1 MPSKPLLHNL
11 STIEKIEAAA
21 KFVLEEKNAT
31 TNETAQFGNI
41 VFDKAVTEFPGEGF
55 VKNTFLQ
62 YLSVISKKEESLIN
76 CQGKRQ
82 GYYLSEAAKTVYEAS
97 QQFLQNAEVMGV
109 TAESTCLLTPLAIPV
124 SSIAARVQ
132 KELLLYPVLLEWLME
147 RRYRAKDISN
157 NRSLGKWGNP
167 DVAGIKSLD
176 IFNGI
181 SIEIVTI
188 EAKVT
193 KDGWEQLIFEAISH
207 RRFANRAF
215 FAFAHPLELF
225 DKLPLDEMR
234 YYAELF
240 NVGILVIQLEAST
253 FNELVNGELTALDP
267 STVDIIELNSAPYQ
281 LVQPKYQ
288 LEFCK
293 AQAIDSLQDLH
304 RWGSELVQ
312 DI

>member
-1 MPSKPLLHNL
+1 MSSKPSLDNL
-11 STIEKIEAAA
+11 STTQKIESAAQY
-21 KFVLEEKNAT
+21 VLELLNARS
-31 TNETAQFGNI
+31 NESAQFGNI
-41 VFDKAVTEFPGEGF
+41 VFDKAVIDFPSEGF

-62 YLSVISKKEESLIN
+62 YLSVISKKEDSLIN
-76 CQGKRQ
+76 CQGKRK
-82 GYYLSEAAKTVYEAS
+82 GYYLSEAAKTIYEAS
-97 QQFLQNAEVMGV
+97 QQLSQSYEAAAL
-109 TAESTCLLTPLAIPV
+109 TAESTGAPATLPMQREAV
-124 SSIAARVQ
+124 KVQ

-147 RRYRAKDISN
+147 RRYRAKNISN
-157 NRSLGKWGNP
+157 NRGLGKWGNP

-207 RRFANRAF
+207 RRFANRAY

-240 NVGILVIQLEAST
+240 NVGILVIQLDTSV
-253 FNELVNGELTALDP
+253 FNELINGELTLLDP
-267 STVDIIELNSAPYQ
+267 STVDIVELNSAPYQ

-288 LEFCK
+288 LDFCK
-293 AQAIDSLQDLH
+293 AQSIDSLQTLH

-312 DI
+312 DT